1 MKRLLG
7 AIVTLLCLATA
18 TFGLDDPPKP
28 VSLFDGKSLE
38 GWVPEHTSAFGVH
51 DSALVANGS
60 TGWLRSAKPY
70 KNFEIDAEFRL
81 VKAGTEGSLL
91 FRTSLETAPT
101 DPFGPVKG
109 YQLQLMDGDGNFML
123 FGHGTNPPKF
133 ERKTEALK
141 AAAKELGTWRK
152 LKLKVVGTHMEARLD
167 DVLITASDAIEPNGG
182 HIGLVGKTG
191 QIEWRNMT
199 IVVHPD

>member
-7 AIVTLLCLATA
+7 AIVTLLLLATS

-28 VSLFDGKSLE
+28 VSLFDGKTLE
-38 GWVPEHTSAFGVH
+38 GWVAEHADGFGVH
-51 DSALVANGS
+51 DSVLAVNGGA
-60 TGWLRSAKPY
+60 GWLRSAKSY
-70 KNFEIDAEFRL
+70 KNFELDAEFRI

-109 YQLQLMDGDGNFML
+109 YQLQLMDGDGGFML
-123 FGHGTNPPKF
+123 FGHGTNPPRF
-133 ERKTEALK
+133 ERKTDALK

-152 LKLKVVGTHMEARLD
+152 LKIKVVGAHLEARLD
-167 DVLITASDAIEPNGG
+167 DVLITTSDAIEQNPG
-182 HIGLVGKTG
+182 HLGLIGKTG
-191 QIEWRNMT
+191 QLEWRNMT
-199 IVVHPD
+199 ILVHPD